1 LLGILYAAL
10 GALTFALNNVT
21 MRRGVVT
28 GSVLQ
33 GMALTVPIGGLSFLV
48 MTVAFGE
55 LGQLVVFPTVAL
67 SWLACQG
74 VVHFVIGRYC
84 NYKSNQLMGV
94 NLTAPVIQLQV
105 PFAMML
111 AVMTLHEKFTVL
123 QAIGSALMLG
133 GSFVTQGNARKG
145 SKKAPAPLPMRISI
159 PTVPSQEQ
167 LAARE
172 PKPKP
177 AFEPRVFSGY
187 IFGLA
192 AAMCYGSSPLM
203 VRQAFLHAPGASTAA
218 GGFLAYTA
226 ATLFF
231 SPILLKPGSWGD
243 IKCMKRENLPW
254 FLASAVLVAVS
265 QAFVYASLAIAPLMV
280 VTPILQLSLVF
291 RLFLSQWINRDH
303 EVMNAAVLIAAFTA
317 VLGSIL
323 VALDTDELTTLL
335 GLRPSLADF
344 LRYPLAAH

>member
-1 LLGILYAAL
+1 LLGVLYAAL
-10 GALTFALNNVT
+10 GAFTFALNNVT

-48 MTVAFGE
+48 MTIAFGE
-55 LGQLVVFPTVAL
+55 LHQLLMFPMTAL
-67 SWLACQG
+67 TWLACQG

-94 NLTAPVIQLQV
+94 NLTAPVVQLQV

-111 AVMTLHEKFTVL
+111 AVVMLHEKFTVL

-133 GSFVTQGNARKG
+133 GSFITQGNAGKG
-145 SKKAPAPLPMRISI
+145 KRTAPPTAAAPI
-159 PTVPSQEQ
+159 PTVSSQEE
-167 LAARE
+167 LAAPV
-172 PKPKP
+172 PKPI
-177 AFEPRVFSGY
+177 FQPRVSSGY
-187 IFGLA
+187 IFGLG

-203 VRQAFLHAPGASTAA
+203 ARQAFLHGPDISTAA
-218 GGFLAYTA
+218 GGCLAYTA

-231 SPILLKPGSWGD
+231 LLMLLKPGSWAD
-243 IKCMKRENLPW
+243 IKSMKHENLPW
-254 FLASAVLVAVS
+254 FLSSAVLVAIS
-265 QAFVYASLAIAPLMV
+265 QAFVYASLAVAPLMV

-291 RLFLSQWINRDH
+291 RLFLSQLINRDH
-303 EVMNAAVLIAAFTA
+303 EVMNTAVLIGAFTA

-323 VALDTDELTTLL
+323 VSLDTEELTRLL
-335 GLRPSLADF
+335 PLRSLAD
-344 LRYPLAAH
+344 LLHYRLAGH